1 MLRTFSNGSSASAER
16 SNYYLLW
23 SRRLHGLFCAP
34 IPGQILSTNVPT
46 LSEQNR
52 KNSAAQQASAFCHY
66 GSDSIMA
73 GQRFHRS
80 ALKRGKEAF
89 LAASSLMELK
99 AKGVFAQRRDY
110 QPFNV
115 ERSGSSSLMSAS
127 TLPYRGFS
135 RQPEKHGGRTR
146 PVKSRCSSSGP
157 FVFFGLSRSGK
168 IQHAQIYPVFF
179 SRTGLNF

>member
-1 MLRTFSNGSSASAER
+1 MTAKIRGTYFSGGWDERAPFAAVNLKASRHTLRTFSNGSSPSAER

-23 SRRLHGLFCAP
+23 SWRLHGLFCAP
-34 IPGQILSTNVPT
+34 IPGQILSANVPT

-89 LAASSLMELK
+89 LTPSSLMELK
-99 AKGVFAQRRDY
+99 AKGVFAQRGAYR
-110 QPFNV
+110 PFNV
-115 ERSGSSSLMSAS
+115 ERSSSSLMSPS
-127 TLPYRGFS
+127 TLPYRGF
-135 RQPEKHGGRTR
+135 
-146 PVKSRCSSSGP
+146 
-157 FVFFGLSRSGK
+157 
-168 IQHAQIYPVFF
+168 
-179 SRTGLNF
+179 

>member
-1 MLRTFSNGSSASAER
+1 MSA
-16 SNYYLLW
+16 
-23 SRRLHGLFCAP
+23 
-34 IPGQILSTNVPT
+34 NVPT

-89 LAASSLMELK
+89 LTPSPLMELK
-99 AKGVFAQRRDY
+99 AKGVFAQRGAY

-115 ERSGSSSLMSAS
+115 ERSSSSSLMSPS
-127 TLPYRGFS
+127 TLPHRGFQLS
-135 RQPEKHGGRTR
+135 VREAVWGNQTSEESLLIVRTVCFLWTQQER
-146 PVKSRCSSSGP
+146 KNSARYNSQNYP
-157 FVFFGLSRSGK
+157 FF
-168 IQHAQIYPVFF
+168 
-179 SRTGLNF
+179 